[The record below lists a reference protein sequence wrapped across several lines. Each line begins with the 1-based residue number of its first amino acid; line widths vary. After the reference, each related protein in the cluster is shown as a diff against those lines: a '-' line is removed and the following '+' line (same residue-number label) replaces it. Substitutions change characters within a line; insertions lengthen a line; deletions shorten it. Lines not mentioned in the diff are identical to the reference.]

1 MGDNDVSFDDDPVQ
15 DNAMTSPAPPLRV
28 AVAGLGF
35 GRKVIVPALRAT
47 ASTTVTALWHPD
59 RQKVTA
65 AAQAEEVQGFCE
77 FSALLDGDHVDAVV
91 IASPPMVRADL
102 ARQAMAAGK
111 PVFLEKPVAL
121 SAAEAR
127 QLRIQAL
134 QNQLVC
140 GVDFEYRAVPLFQ
153 QLAGLVQQGVLG
165 QPWLVKLDWLMSSR
179 ADPGRPWSWYAR
191 RDQGGGVVGAL
202 GVHAFDL
209 LAWLFGPVAS
219 VQAKLSTAITARPDP
234 ASGWLRNCDAED
246 VALIQLT
253 FARGAVAQVNL
264 SSVTRNGR
272 GMWLELYGSDAQV
285 VLGSSNQKDYVH
297 GFTMQVARH
306 GGPPETRAE
315 ESTHGFARTWPDGRI
330 APVSRLLDRWAAAV
344 REGRPMVP
352 GLAEGLASQVVAD
365 AVQKASATAMAV
377 EIA

>member
-1 MGDNDVSFDDDPVQ
+1 
-15 DNAMTSPAPPLRV
+15 MTSPAPPLRV

-47 ASTTVTALWHPD
+47 ASTAVTALWHPD
-59 RQKVTA
+59 PQKATA
-65 AAQAEEVQGFCE
+65 AAQAEEAQGFSE
-77 FSALLDGDHVDAVV
+77 FSALLEDPHVDAVV
-91 IASPPMVRADL
+91 VATPPAVRADL

-121 SAAEAR
+121 SAAEVR

-134 QNQLVC
+134 QSQLIC

-153 QLAGLVQQGVLG
+153 QLAERVQQGIVG

-209 LAWLFGPVAS
+209 LTWLLGPVVS
-219 VQAKLSTAITARPDP
+219 VQAKLSTAVTARPDP
-234 ASGWLRNCDAED
+234 TSGWLRNCDAED

-253 FARGAVAQVNL
+253 FARGGVAQVTL

-297 GFTMQVARH
+297 GFTLQVARH
-306 GGPPETRAE
+306 GEPLEPRAE
-315 ESTHGFARTWPDGRI
+315 ESAYGFARTWPDGRI
-330 APVSRLLDRWAAAV
+330 APVARLLDGWATAV

>member
-1 MGDNDVSFDDDPVQ
+1 
-15 DNAMTSPAPPLRV
+15 MTHPSPLRV

-47 ASTTVTALWHPD
+47 AATTVTALWHPD
-59 RQKVTA
+59 PHKVAA
-65 AAQAEEVQGFCE
+65 AAQGEEVQGFSD
-77 FSALLDGDHVDAVV
+77 FSALLEDERVDGVV
-91 IASPPMVRADL
+91 IATPPAVRAPL

-121 SAAEAR
+121 SSAEAR

-134 QNQLVC
+134 QGELVC
-140 GVDFEYRAVPLFQ
+140 GVDFEYRAVPLFR
-153 QLAGLVQQGVLG
+153 QLAALVQQGVVG

-179 ADPGRPWSWYAR
+179 ADPARPWSWYAR

-209 LAWLFGPVAS
+209 LTWLLGPVAS
-219 VQAKLSTAITARPDP
+219 VQASLSTAVTARPDP
-234 ASGWLRNCDAED
+234 LSGWLRSCDAED

-253 FARGAVAQVNL
+253 FARGGVAQVSL
-264 SSVTRNGR
+264 SSVARNGR
-272 GMWLELYGSDAQV
+272 GMWLELYGRDGQV
-285 VLGSSNQKDYVH
+285 VLGSGNQKDYVH
-297 GFTMQVARH
+297 GFTLQVARH
-306 GGPPETRAE
+306 GGPLELQEE
-315 ESTHGFARTWPDGRI
+315 ESAYGFARTWPDGRI
-330 APVSRLLDRWAAAV
+330 APVARLLDWWAAAV

-352 GLAEGLASQVVAD
+352 GLAEGLASQAVAD

-377 EIA
+377 DCS

>member
-1 MGDNDVSFDDDPVQ
+1 
-15 DNAMTSPAPPLRV
+15 MTSPARPLRV

-59 RQKVTA
+59 HQKATA
-65 AAQAEEVQGFCE
+65 AAQAEEVQGFSD
-77 FSALLDGDHVDAVV
+77 FSALLDSDHVDAVV
-91 IASPPMVRADL
+91 IATPPMVRADL

-111 PVFLEKPVAL
+111 PVMLEKPVAL

-134 QNQLVC
+134 ESQLIC

-153 QLAGLVQQGVLG
+153 QLAVLVQQGVIG

-179 ADPGRPWSWYAR
+179 ADPTRPWSWYAR
-191 RDQGGGVVGAL
+191 REQGGGVVGAL
-202 GVHAFDL
+202 GVHVFDL
-209 LAWLFGPVAS
+209 LAWLFGPVTS
-219 VQAKLSTAITARPDP
+219 VQSRLSTAVTARPDP

-246 VALIQLT
+246 GALIQLS
-253 FARGAVAQVNL
+253 FARGVVAQVTL

-272 GMWLELYGSDAQV
+272 GMGLELYGSDGQV
-285 VLGSSNQKDYVH
+285 VLGSSNQEDYVH

-306 GGPPETRAE
+306 GGPLEPQAE
-315 ESTHGFARTWPDGRI
+315 ESAYGFARTWPDGRI
-330 APVSRLLDRWAAAV
+330 APVARLLDWWATAAG
-344 REGRPMVP
+344 EGRPMIP

>member
-1 MGDNDVSFDDDPVQ
+1 MLR
-15 DNAMTSPAPPLRV
+15 AMTSTIPPLRV

-35 GRKVIVPALRAT
+35 GRNVILPALRAT
-47 ASTTVTALWHPD
+47 ESTTPACLWHPD
-59 RQKVTA
+59 PQKSA
-65 AAQAEEVQGFCE
+65 AVAQAEELQGFSD
-77 FSALLDGDHVDAVV
+77 FSALLEDDHVDGVV
-91 IASPPMVRADL
+91 IATPPAVRAGL

-111 PVFLEKPVAL
+111 AVFVEKPVAL

-134 QNQLVC
+134 QGGLIC

-153 QLAGLVQQGVLG
+153 QLAELVRQGVVG

-209 LAWLFGPVAS
+209 LTWLFGPVAS
-219 VQAKLSTAITARPDP
+219 VQARLSTSVTARPDP

-253 FARGAVAQVNL
+253 FARGVVAQVTL

-272 GMWLELYGSDAQV
+272 GMWLELYGSDGQV

-297 GFTMQVARH
+297 GFTMQVARR
-306 GGPPETRAE
+306 GGGLETQAE
-315 ESTHGFARTWPDGRI
+315 ESTYGFPRTWPDGRI
-330 APVSRLLDRWAAAV
+330 APVARLLDWWATAV
-344 REGRPMVP
+344 GEGRPMIP

>member
-1 MGDNDVSFDDDPVQ
+1 MLH
-15 DNAMTSPAPPLRV
+15 AMASVAPPFRV

-59 RQKVTA
+59 PQKVA
-65 AAQAEEVQGFCE
+65 VAAQAEEVQGFSD
-77 FSALLDGDHVDAVV
+77 FSALLEDDRVDGVV
-91 IASPPMVRADL
+91 IATPPAVRAGL
-102 ARQAMAAGK
+102 AQQAMAAGK

-121 SAAEAR
+121 SVAEAR

-134 QNQLVC
+134 QSELVC
-140 GVDFEYRAVPLFQ
+140 GVDFEYRAVPLFR
-153 QLAGLVQQGVLG
+153 QLAALVQQGVIG

-209 LAWLFGPVAS
+209 LTWLFGPAAS
-219 VQAKLSTAITARPDP
+219 VRATLSTAVTARPDP
-234 ASGWLRNCDAED
+234 ASGWLRSCDAED

-253 FARGAVAQVNL
+253 FARGVVAQVNL

-272 GMWLELYGSDAQV
+272 GMWLELYGSDGQV

-306 GGPPETRAE
+306 GGPLETQAE
-315 ESTHGFARTWPDGRI
+315 ESAHGFARTWPDGRI
-330 APVSRLLDRWAAAV
+330 APVARLLDWWTTAV
-344 REGRPMVP
+344 REGRPMIP

-377 EIA
+377 EIT

>member
-1 MGDNDVSFDDDPVQ
+1 MI
-15 DNAMTSPAPPLRV
+15 SPAPPMRV

-47 ASTTVTALWHPD
+47 ASTVVTALWHPD
-59 RQKVTA
+59 PQKAAA
-65 AAQAEEVQGFCE
+65 AAQAEEVQGFSE
-77 FSALLDGDHVDAVV
+77 FSTLLDSDHVDAVV
-91 IASPPMVRADL
+91 IATPPMVRADL
-102 ARQAMAAGK
+102 ARQALAAGK

-121 SAAEAR
+121 SADEAR
-127 QLRIQAL
+127 QLRMQAL
-134 QNQLVC
+134 QGELIC

-153 QLAGLVQQGVLG
+153 QLARLVQQGVLG

-179 ADPGRPWSWYAR
+179 ADPARPWSWYAR
-191 RDQGGGVVGAL
+191 REQGGGVVGAL

-209 LAWLFGPVAS
+209 LTWLFGPVAS
-219 VQAKLSTAITARPDP
+219 VQARLSTAVTARPDP

-253 FARGAVAQVNL
+253 FARGVVAQVNL

-272 GMWLELYGSDAQV
+272 GMWLELYGSHAQV

-297 GFTMQVARH
+297 GFTMRVARR
-306 GGPPETRAE
+306 GGALEQQEE
-315 ESTHGFARTWPDGRI
+315 ESAHGFARTWPDGRI
-330 APVSRLLDRWAAAV
+330 APVARLLDWWAAAV
-344 REGRPMVP
+344 GEGRPMIP
-352 GLAEGLASQVVAD
+352 GLAEGLASQMVAD

-377 EIA
+377 EIP

>member
-1 MGDNDVSFDDDPVQ
+1 MLR
-15 DNAMTSPAPPLRV
+15 AMSSTVPPLRV

-59 RQKVTA
+59 PHKVTA
-65 AAQAEEVQGFCE
+65 AAQGEEVQGFSD
-77 FSALLDGDHVDAVV
+77 FSALLADRQVDGVV
-91 IASPPMVRADL
+91 IATPPMVRADL

-111 PVFLEKPVAL
+111 PVLLEKPVAL

-134 QNQLVC
+134 QRELVC

-153 QLAGLVQQGVLG
+153 QLAALVQQGVIG

-209 LAWLFGPVAS
+209 LTWLFGPVAS
-219 VQAKLSTAITARPDP
+219 VQARLSTAVTARPDP

-246 VALIQLT
+246 VALIQLA
-253 FARGAVAQVNL
+253 FARGGAAQVSL
-264 SSVTRNGR
+264 SSVARHGR
-272 GMWLELYGSDAQV
+272 GMWLEIYGSDGQV
-285 VLGSSNQKDYVH
+285 VLGSGNQKDYVH
-297 GFTMQVARH
+297 GFTMQVARR
-306 GGPPETRAE
+306 GGSLEPQAE
-315 ESTHGFARTWPDGRI
+315 ESAYGFARTWPDGRV
-330 APVSRLLDRWAAAV
+330 APVARLLDWWATAV
-344 REGRPMVP
+344 GEGRPMVP

-365 AVQKASATAMAV
+365 AVRKASETGMAV
-377 EIA
+377 ETT

>member
-1 MGDNDVSFDDDPVQ
+1 MTCKAKGCCLMLR
-15 DNAMTSPAPPLRV
+15 AMTPPAPPLRV

-59 RQKVTA
+59 PQKVAA
-65 AAQAEEVQGFCE
+65 AAQAEEVQGFSE
-77 FSALLDGDHVDAVV
+77 FSALLEDNHVDAVV
-91 IASPPMVRADL
+91 IATPPMVRAGL

-111 PVFLEKPVAL
+111 PVMLEKPVAL

-134 QNQLVC
+134 QSELIC

-153 QLAGLVQQGVLG
+153 QLAALVQQGVIG

-209 LAWLFGPVAS
+209 LIWLFGPVAS

-253 FARGAVAQVNL
+253 FTRGGMAQVTL
-264 SSVTRNGR
+264 SSVTCNGR
-272 GMWLELYGSDAQV
+272 GMWLELYGSDGQV
-285 VLGSSNQKDYVH
+285 MLGSSNQKDYVH
-297 GFTMQVARH
+297 GFTMQVARC
-306 GGPPETRAE
+306 GGSLEPQQE
-315 ESTHGFARTWPDGRI
+315 ESAYGFPRTWPDGRI
-330 APVSRLLDRWAAAV
+330 APVARLLDWWATAV
-344 REGRPMVP
+344 GEGRPMIP

-377 EIA
+377 EMT